1 MAIYVSGIEAVAG
14 GGAVSHEGGDTSEAS
29 TPSTGGT
36 IPTFGIQLAYW
47 LGCNPIVL
55 LGVDADDRGHA
66 YDPVDGGKRM
76 HQAAQDILV
85 AEVDAFEKSLRER
98 GVVLVN
104 GSLGGRLT
112 IPRVNI
118 ADVLG
123 D

>member
-1 MAIYVSGIEAVAG
+1 
-14 GGAVSHEGGDTSEAS
+14 
-29 TPSTGGT
+29 
-36 IPTFGIQLAYW
+36 
-47 LGCNPIVL
+47 
-55 LGVDADDRGHA
+55 
-66 YDPVDGGKRM
+66 